1 MRKLELIAKRIEE
14 EKLRNEK
21 MPIIVEGSRDIGALR
36 EMGFEGII
44 LKVNNGQSL
53 EKFSSEISSKYS
65 EVILLF
71 DWDSRGVYLTKRIFS
86 LLSSMGTKCHIELW
100 SFLKKYPIGSV
111 EELPSYLK
119 ILEAQAP

>member
-86 LLSSMGTKCHIELW
+86 LLSSMGTKCHTELW
-100 SFLKKYPIGSV
+100 NFLRKYPIGSV

>member
-1 MRKLELIAKRIEE
+1 MRKLDLIAKRIEE
-14 EKLRNEK
+14 EKLRNEDI
-21 MPIIVEGSRDIGALR
+21 PIIVEGSRDVGALR
-36 EMGFEGII
+36 EMGFEGVI

-53 EKFSSEISSKYS
+53 EDFSSEISSQYS

-71 DWDSRGVYLTKRIFS
+71 DWDSRGFYLTKRIFS
-86 LLSSMGTKCHIELW
+86 LLSSMGTKCHTELW
-100 SFLKKYPIGSV
+100 NFLRKYSIGSV